1 MLVRVVILLK
11 NKSSRSQCLVMPEH
25 IEDWFILYE
34 GNIGRVYALRCSLLQ
49 AYRILLLDDGYLL
62 WIYLVERIV
71 KVKNILT
78 SVAHLVLLGP
88 HMIHAAHSRFRGIP
102 GCVLQF
108 ICLFKTGMLALLALN
123 PRGIYMLKL
132 MEVIL

>member
-11 NKSSRSQCLVMPEH
+11 NKSTRSKCLVMPEH
-25 IEDWFILYE
+25 IKDGLILYE
-34 GNIGRVYALRCSLLQ
+34 RNIGRVYALRCSLLQ
-49 AYRILLLDDGYLL
+49 AYCILLLDDGYLL

-78 SVAHLVLLGP
+78 SVAHLMLLRP
-88 HMIHAAHSRFRGIP
+88 HMINATHSWLRGIP

-108 ICLFKTGMLALLALN
+108 IRLFQTRMLALLALN
-123 PRGIYMLKL
+123 P
-132 MEVIL
+132 